1 MMALRYGEDIVVID
15 SGLMFPEPEMLG
27 IDIVIPDISFL
38 VENRPKVKAIL
49 LTHAHEDHIGAL
61 PFVLDELPVPVYGS
75 EFTLAMV
82 ESRLSEHGMLDV
94 SPRHVVKPGEPFKVG
109 PFEIEYIH
117 VTHSIV
123 GACSI
128 AVTTPAGVVIHTG
141 DFKIDPT
148 PSDNRPFNL
157 HRFAEF
163 GQKGVLALLS
173 DSTNVDRRGH
183 TESELAV
190 REGLDEVFRAVGK
203 GRIFL
208 CCFTSSVHRIQL
220 AVDLAA
226 EYGRKVCFLGRS
238 MENTTEIAHRLG
250 YLRIP
255 DGILIRQQDLRSF
268 PREKVCIVI
277 SGSQAEPMSAL
288 ARVAVNNHKTA
299 EVSEGD
305 TVVLSSRM
313 IPGNEKDIYRMIN
326 NLFKRGANV
335 VYERESWPPV
345 HVSGHASQEEL
356 KLMIT
361 LTRPRHFIPVHGEF
375 RQLSLHAQ
383 VARSLRIPGL
393 EAHVAEDGEILEV
406 SQKGMVRAGTVPS
419 GRVFIDSGSLEEVT
433 EEVTVRDRRHISE
446 DGIVLPVVA
455 INKLNGKVQRE
466 PEIITSGFISPE
478 LANGLL
484 GKAREVVQRTIDGSN
499 VEETADWNMIKDK
512 IRRDLKKFLQQQT
525 NKRPLILP
533 VILEV

>member
-1 MMALRYGEDIVVID
+1 
-15 SGLMFPEPEMLG
+15 
-27 IDIVIPDISFL
+27 
-38 VENRPKVKAIL
+38 
-49 LTHAHEDHIGAL
+49 
-61 PFVLDELPVPVYGS
+61 
-75 EFTLAMV
+75 
-82 ESRLSEHGMLDV
+82 
-94 SPRHVVKPGEPFKVG
+94 
-109 PFEIEYIH
+109 
-117 VTHSIV
+117 
-123 GACSI
+123 
-128 AVTTPAGVVIHTG
+128 
-141 DFKIDPT
+141 
-148 PSDNRPFNL
+148 
-157 HRFAEF
+157 
-163 GQKGVLALLS
+163 
-173 DSTNVDRRGH
+173 
-183 TESELAV
+183 
-190 REGLDEVFRAVGK
+190 
-203 GRIFL
+203 
-208 CCFTSSVHRIQL
+208 
-220 AVDLAA
+220 
-226 EYGRKVCFLGRS
+226 

-478 LANGLL
+478 MANGLL